1 MVPEQTVAEIRNNFC
16 VLWSVCFT
24 LHHPIFAVIT
34 FVSQSV
40 SVQQC
45 CDMDAANELPLPE
58 KTPFCHVSFQPKGV
72 NLYDMA
78 GDSTWPIILVSY
90 MYVKK
95 DQTMTNPKTAAALKV
110 GSNN

>member
-24 LHHPIFAVIT
+24 LH
-34 FVSQSV
+34 SQSV

-45 CDMDAANELPLPE
+45 CDMHAANELPLPE
-58 KTPFCHVSFQPKGV
+58 KMPFCHVSFQPKGV

-110 GSNN
+110 GSND

>member
-1 MVPEQTVAEIRNNFC
+1 MC
-16 VLWSVCFT
+16 KSVRTWT
-24 LHHPIFAVIT
+24 LPTNCPSH
-34 FVSQSV
+34 
-40 SVQQC
+40 
-45 CDMDAANELPLPE
+45 
-58 KTPFCHVSFQPKGV
+58 PFCHVYLQPKGV

-110 GSNN
+110 GSKD